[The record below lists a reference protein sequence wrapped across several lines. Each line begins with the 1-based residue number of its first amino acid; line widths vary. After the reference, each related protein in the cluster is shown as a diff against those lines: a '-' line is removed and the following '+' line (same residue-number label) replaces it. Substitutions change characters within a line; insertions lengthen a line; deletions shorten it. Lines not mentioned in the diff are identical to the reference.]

1 MQSYH
6 VLSDRCKHML
16 DLDRRESSLPN
27 SSNGVNRLLINLLAY
42 EHISWPRSF
51 EVRSKLS
58 AAWAFL
64 RYTAHSWSLLEEHHC
79 SDKCLPSGGLGPQMR
94 AAREQPAERVI

>member
-16 DLDRRESSLPN
+16 DLDQRECSLPN
-27 SSNGVNRLLINLLAY
+27 NFNGVNRLLINLLGY
-42 EHISWPRSF
+42 EHISRPRSF
-51 EVRSKLS
+51 KVRSKSS

-64 RYTAHSWSLLEEHHC
+64 HYTAHSWSLLEEHHC
-79 SDKCLPSGGLGPQMR
+79 SDKCLSSGGQGPQMR
-94 AAREQPAERVI
+94 VGRDQLVGRDL